1 MANELT
7 HALFAGAVMAALN
20 PLFGLDV
27 IGWNV
32 FLAGMVAML
41 FNLDRVETAVGKR
54 SPVGHSIIFIL
65 ILLYVM
71 GCAIYLFCVL
81 TDTSLLMGGT
91 LALAAAVGAFTHLF
105 LDALT
110 GSIFTFPKNLK
121 IRSWLKPVDAGFE
134 RFWGSW
140 GRLETKWHVKES
152 YLNACSI
159 AILLVVIAVF

>member
-1 MANELT
+1 MAIELT

-32 FLAGMVAML
+32 FLASMVAML
-41 FNLDRVETAVGKR
+41 LNLDRVETAVGRR
-54 SPVGHSIIFIL
+54 SPVGHSIVFIL
-65 ILLYVM
+65 ILLYIM

-81 TDTSLLMGGT
+81 TGTSLLIGT
-91 LALAAAVGAFTHLF
+91 FTHLF

-110 GSIFTFPKNLK
+110 GSIFTFPKDLK
-121 IRSWLKPVDAGFE
+121 MRSWLRPVDTGFD
-134 RFWGSW
+134 RFWDPW
-140 GRLETKWHVKES
+140 GRLGTRWQVKES

-159 AILLVVIAVF
+159 AILLIVIALF

>member
-20 PLFGLDV
+20 PIFGLDV

-41 FNLDRVETAVGKR
+41 LNLDRVETAVGKR
-54 SPVGHSIIFIL
+54 SPAGHSIVFIL
-65 ILLYVM
+65 ILLYIL

-81 TDTSLLMGGT
+81 TGTSLLVGGT
-91 LALAAAVGAFTHLF
+91 LALAIAVGEFTHLF

-110 GSIFTFPKNLK
+110 GSIFTFPKDLK
-121 IRSWLKPVDAGFE
+121 MRSWLRPHAPLQYC
-134 RFWGSW
+134 WS
-140 GRLETKWHVKES
+140 
-152 YLNACSI
+152 
-159 AILLVVIAVF
+159 